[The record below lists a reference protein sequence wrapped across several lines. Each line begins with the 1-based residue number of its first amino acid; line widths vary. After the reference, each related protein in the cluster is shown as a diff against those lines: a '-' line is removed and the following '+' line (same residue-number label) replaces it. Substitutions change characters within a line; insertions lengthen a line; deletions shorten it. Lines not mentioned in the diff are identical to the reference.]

1 MIEVIGVPGS
11 SEYQA
16 ALLIRD
22 ALAKTWRGIDT
33 SPVEEEHV
41 KIAASVKLSGQ
52 KVSDIDVVVAG
63 LFRTKR
69 YLVPISN
76 AKDVDGNS
84 IVGAKVRVR
93 SFVVAVE
100 VKEHSSDRMRIE
112 AGGINVKYAGGW
124 KNATQQN
131 DDQAHALKGHFQD
144 TARSSPWVY
153 RCVALLGIP
162 ELPRIRG
169 IQQPSAGAVASLFD
183 GLQFLLAAA
192 TVLGIRKIGGEH
204 AISSGN
210 EELMEQVLSDGL
222 FQQLRPSS
230 LDRRRMDRI
239 ASRPEVARQLG
250 SMLGKQRVH
259 LRGHGGTGK
268 TILLLQAAYEAF
280 LDRGTRSVV
289 LTYNT
294 ALAADIQRTIALM
307 GIPSDGDAGG
317 ITVRTVMSFMYS
329 WLHKLGLGREGDIEL
344 SNYDEECREA
354 NEYFKSGAAGPEE
367 VARIK
372 KEHHSELGFDA
383 VLVDE
388 AQDWPQSEAELL
400 ARLYGGHAIALA
412 DGFSQLV
419 RGRATDWKSSL
430 VGEQRDG
437 ARSLRDGLRM
447 KASLAKFANA
457 LADEA
462 GLQWKVSP
470 STEAPGGRVI
480 IRVGRYAQMDDLQRD
495 LLASAIKA
503 GNMPVDLL
511 HCVPPSEVKSSG
523 PHRNSELAAS
533 FDRKGW
539 MVWDAVDE
547 RTRRTFPRSSEALR
561 VVQYESCRGLEG
573 WITVLDGL
581 DEAWELAHKSTM
593 GLLHTEHL
601 SADAADNSA
610 WLRTMIPLTR
620 PIDSLVITL
629 RDLES
634 RVAQVIA
641 RVAVRLP
648 DVVEIEY

>member
-11 SEYQA
+11 SEYQT

-22 ALAKTWRGIDT
+22 ALVKTWRGIDT
-33 SPVEEEHV
+33 SPVGEEHV

-52 KVSDIDVVVAG
+52 KISDIDVVVAG

-69 YLVPISN
+69 YLVPRSN

-100 VKEHSSDRMRIE
+100 VKEHSSDLMRIE
-112 AGGINVKYAGGW
+112 AGGVNVKYAGGW
-124 KNATQQN
+124 KSATQQN

-144 TARSSPWVY
+144 TTRSSPWVY

-162 ELPRIRG
+162 ALPRTRG
-169 IQQPSAGAVASLFD
+169 IQQPNAGAVASLFD

-192 TVLGIRKIGGEH
+192 TVLGIRKVNGEH

-210 EELMEQVLSDGL
+210 EELMERVLSDGL
-222 FQQLRPSS
+222 FKQLRPSS
-230 LDRRRMDRI
+230 LDRKRMDRI
-239 ASRPEVARQLG
+239 ASRPELACQLG
-250 SMLGKQRVH
+250 SLLGKQRVH

-280 LDRGTRSVV
+280 LDRGVRSLV

-329 WLHKLGLGREGDIEL
+329 WLDKLGLGKEGDTEL
-344 SNYDEECREA
+344 SNYEEQCHEA
-354 NEYFKSGAAGPEE
+354 NEYFESGAAGPEE

-388 AQDWPQSEAELL
+388 AQDWPQSEADLL
-400 ARLYGGHAIALA
+400 ARLYGGNAIALA
-412 DGFSQLV
+412 DGFSQLL
-419 RGRATDWKSSL
+419 RGKATDWKSSV

-437 ARSLRDGLRM
+437 DRTLRDGLRM
-447 KASLAKFANA
+447 KAGLAKFANA

-480 IRVGRYAQMDDLQRD
+480 IRIGRYAQMDDLQREV
-495 LLASAIKA
+495 LASAIKD

-511 HCVPPSEVKSSG
+511 HCVPPSEVRSNGSHRSSA
-523 PHRNSELAAS
+523 LAES
-533 FDRKGW
+533 FYRKGW
-539 MVWDAVDE
+539 MAWDAVDE
-547 RTRRTFPRSSEALR
+547 LTRRNFPRSSEAMR

-581 DEAWELAHKSTM
+581 DEAWQLARNSIKALQS
-593 GLLHTEHL
+593 TEHPAEA
-601 SADAADNSA
+601 ADAAA

-620 PIDSLVITL
+620 PIDTLVITL
-629 RDLES
+629 RDRGS
-634 RVAQVIA
+634 RMGQVIA
-641 RVAVRLP
+641 NVAARLP
-648 DVVEIEY
+648 DIVEIQH